1 MQRREQERVAAEAN
15 IMKQEK
21 KEAEVKEREVKVR
34 EQELDANIRKQAEA
48 EKYARQQAAEAE
60 LIERQR
66 KAEAE
71 LFETQKKKPKLE
83 SSSRS

>member
-21 KEAEVKEREVKVR
+21 EAEVKEREVEVR

-48 EKYARQQAAEAE
+48 ENMRVNK
-60 LIERQR
+60 L
-66 KAEAE
+66 
-71 LFETQKKKPKLE
+71 QKQN
-83 SSSRS
+83 